1 MDTFFERPESIGREF
16 LPEVR
21 TELRWQES
29 ALWPV
34 RRPYPI
40 EIPCPVCGTHAR
52 CDFLGRQRC
61 PHGHLFGQRA
71 FWSGRAS
78 FCWLLLEDISG
89 GQMFV
94 FPAALSWR
102 DDSRVVVGLAAGRGS
117 LAEAS
122 APQRRSVPKYHA
134 G

>member
-1 MDTFFERPESIGREF
+1 MDTLPERPESIGRGF
-16 LPEVR
+16 LPEVQ
-21 TELRWQES
+21 TELRWRES

-40 EIPCPVCGTHAR
+40 EIPCPVCGTYAR
-52 CDFLGRQRC
+52 CDYLGRQRC

-78 FCWLLLEDISG
+78 SCWLLLEDING
-89 GQMFV
+89 GQTFV
-94 FPAALSWR
+94 FPAALRWR
-102 DDSRVVVGLAAGRGS
+102 DDSRLAVGPETGQAS
-117 LAEAS
+117 LPEVLPS
-122 APQRRSVPKYHA
+122 ALPKHHA

>member
-1 MDTFFERPESIGREF
+1 MDTLFEPPESIGRAF

-40 EIPCPVCGTHAR
+40 EIPCPVCGTYAR
-52 CDFLGRQRC
+52 CDFFGRKRC
-61 PHGHLFGQRA
+61 RHGHLFGQRA

-78 FCWLLLEDISG
+78 SCWLLLEDVDG
-89 GQMFV
+89 GEMFV

-102 DDSRVVVGLAAGRGS
+102 DDVRFVAALG
-117 LAEAS
+117 AS
-122 APQRRSVPKYHA
+122 P
-134 G
+134 